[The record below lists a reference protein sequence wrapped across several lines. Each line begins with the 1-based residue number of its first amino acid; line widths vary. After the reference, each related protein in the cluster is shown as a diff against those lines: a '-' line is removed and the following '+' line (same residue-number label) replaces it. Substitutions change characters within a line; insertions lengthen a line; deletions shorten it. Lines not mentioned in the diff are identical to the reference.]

1 MRDIRTIKINMKEL
15 KEFLEGMFWF
25 IVTFLFL
32 GVVGIA
38 LKFVWV
44 FLPAFILLFMY
55 LDKTKKI

>member
-1 MRDIRTIKINMKEL
+1 MKEL
-15 KEFLEGMFWF
+15 KEFLEGMFWI